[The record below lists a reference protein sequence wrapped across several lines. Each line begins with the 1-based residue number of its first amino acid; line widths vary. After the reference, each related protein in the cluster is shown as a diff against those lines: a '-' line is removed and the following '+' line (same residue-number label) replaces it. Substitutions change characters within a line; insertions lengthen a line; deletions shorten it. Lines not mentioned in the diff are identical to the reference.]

1 MIKHQVV
8 RALPPHK
15 LGTRRAGLP
24 DAPAAAWL
32 SCANYSLDLPL
43 PHCVFQVIYDF
54 GASFITIL
62 VVWAGCSG
70 LVFLNCFFNWPLEP
84 FPGPEDMDY
93 S

>member
-1 MIKHQVV
+1 MHAAHSDSVPLS
-8 RALPPHK
+8 LPPSHC
-15 LGTRRAGLP
+15 
-24 DAPAAAWL
+24 AWQL
-32 SCANYSLDLPL
+32 
-43 PHCVFQVIYDF
+43 IYDS
-54 GASFITIL
+54 GASFIIIL